1 LRHPVVRKRTKLPHK
16 EKHSHHSRSPPLATF
31 PKLSLSVQA
40 NCQLLARKPD
50 LGDDVDYYR
59 LHLSHSRSARANS
72 ISKWPWHASC
82 IRSDEQAAGELTAMR
97 QVNGGCDGE
106 SDRILRSGLF
116 PENS

>member
-1 LRHPVVRKRTKLPHK
+1 MPASSGAISEAVLIGASQLPIARTQTWL
-16 EKHSHHSRSPPLATF
+16 
-31 PKLSLSVQA
+31 
-40 NCQLLARKPD
+40 D
-50 LGDDVDYYR
+50 DDVDYYR
-59 LHLSHSRSARANS
+59 LHLSHSRGARVNRHQQ
-72 ISKWPWHASC
+72 WPWHASC